1 MLEHIECPRCQ
12 TPNLTT
18 EVMCFACGAALRR
31 RSKRRRGEPPPE
43 APWPLWLALL
53 FLLIAAGL
61 AGAHLASWL
70 AGYRARAALPL
81 WYLPVAGVLLVGVG
95 QLAFLEARRRDRRWW
110 RLRRAPELPLS
121 QAHTGDA
128 VWARGKV
135 ECDTPVIPAYFP
147 QECAYYHYV
156 LREREQDQSGWRV
169 TERETKAVDF
179 RLVQDDESVYVP
191 SGCVRFDAPVY
202 VETFV
207 DTSATMRVKLWAIP
221 VGLPVSL
228 CGRIAGETA
237 RPRVDPL
244 GDDLP
249 GILTWR
255 SPADYC
261 RVVARRARIAG
272 ISGWA
277 STILAI
283 LVVIAAVVR
292 A

>member
-1 MLEHIECPRCQ
+1 
-12 TPNLTT
+12 
-18 EVMCFACGAALRR
+18 
-31 RSKRRRGEPPPE
+31 
-43 APWPLWLALL
+43 
-53 FLLIAAGL
+53 
-61 AGAHLASWL
+61 
-70 AGYRARAALPL
+70 
-81 WYLPVAGVLLVGVG
+81 
-95 QLAFLEARRRDRRWW
+95 
-110 RLRRAPELPLS
+110 
-121 QAHTGDA
+121 
-128 VWARGKV
+128 
-135 ECDTPVIPAYFP
+135 
-147 QECAYYHYV
+147 
-156 LREREQDQSGWRV
+156 
-169 TERETKAVDF
+169 
-179 RLVQDDESVYVP
+179 
-191 SGCVRFDAPVY
+191 
-202 VETFV
+202 
-207 DTSATMRVKLWAIP
+207 VKLWAIP